1 MRTAN
6 KRRHGR
12 TGGTPEVMGWPE
24 PAEQETDV
32 MGGADPRPAQ
42 HRSDVMGEP
51 EPSPRDT
58 DVMGEPAGSRQGPC
72 G

>member
-6 KRRHGR
+6 DRRYGR
-12 TGGTPEVMGWPE
+12 TGDSPEVMGRPE

-32 MGGADPRPAQ
+32 MGGADPSPAQ

-58 DVMGEPAGSRQGPC
+58 DVMGPGEGTPR
-72 G
+72 